1 MSDKLTLIVGATTN
15 KSRYAYFAASRLAGA
30 GIPFIP
36 MGIKTGDVF
45 GEKIIDLRMKP
56 ELTNIH
62 TITLYIG
69 IANQEEWVDYLISL
83 NPKRIIFNPGTEN
96 PVFFQKAKAKRIE
109 VLEACTLVMINTGQY

>member
-15 KSRYAYFAASRLAGA
+15 QSRYAYFAAGRLVGA

-36 MGIKTGDVF
+36 IGIKSGEIF
-45 GEKIIDLRMKP
+45 GEKIIDLRLKP
-56 ELTNIH
+56 ELKNIH

-69 IANQEEWVDYLISL
+69 TGNQEEWTDYLISL

-96 PVFFQKAKAKRIE
+96 PLFLQKAKAKGIE
-109 VLEACTLVMINTGQY
+109 VLDACTLVMISTGQF

>member
-15 KSRYAYFAASRLAGA
+15 QSRYAYLAAGRLVGA

-36 MGIKTGDVF
+36 IGIKSGEIF
-45 GEKIIDLRMKP
+45 GEKIIDLRLKP
-56 ELTNIH
+56 ELKNIH

-69 IANQEEWVDYLISL
+69 TANQEEWTDYLISL

-96 PVFFQKAKAKRIE
+96 PLFFKKAKAKGIE
-109 VLEACTLVMINTGQY
+109 VLDACTLVMIRTGQF